1 MISDYKSC
9 FVLADKEI
17 KPIPQVH
24 SEEVMKENV
33 KVDVVV
39 HTDPYCWWYVTALLC
54 KKRHP
59 RWLMWEQQGHSVA
72 HEDRKL
78 TVFVFVFSFLGG
90 F

>member
-39 HTDPYCWWYVTALLC
+39 HTDPYC
-54 KKRHP
+54 
-59 RWLMWEQQGHSVA
+59 
-72 HEDRKL
+72 
-78 TVFVFVFSFLGG
+78 
-90 F
+90 